1 MLAPLSHRGT
11 KPLSHRA
18 QPTAR
23 VGGLPPLTPPD
34 GAFYPGR
41 LELRT
46 HSCSS
51 FDVLPSGPIWGKGP
65 SFLNVWEETPSTS
78 CRMGSNRR
86 KVVWIL
92 CSLLLL
98 LEATS
103 AKNIWKRALHLRLPK
118 KSHAQEEEGPGQSED
133 SCPPPPRSLP
143 PGACQVARCRADF
156 ECSSDQ
162 RCCYNGC
169 AYTCL
174 ELVPPPPVV
183 DWLVEPKPLWLG
195 GNGWLLDGPKEV
207 SQVEPCSTTAD
218 GVEPL
223 LCPTGYECHIVLP
236 GDMAKGIPNHGHC
249 VKQRQ
254 KAEKSFLNHRDKKE
268 YPEGNYKLVAE
279 HGKGPQKHFQ

>member
-118 KSHAQEEEGPGQSED
+118 KSHVSAAQEEEGPGQSED

-207 SQVEPCSTTAD
+207 SQGTYRTSPNLVSEPGSLLLSGALQHHGGRRGAT
-218 GVEPL
+218 PL
-223 LCPTGYECHIVLP
+223 S
-236 GDMAKGIPNHGHC
+236 HG
-249 VKQRQ
+249 
-254 KAEKSFLNHRDKKE
+254 L
-268 YPEGNYKLVAE
+268 
-279 HGKGPQKHFQ
+279 